1 MINVIICRKNDNI
14 ESFEI
19 SGHANSGPYGYDL
32 VCAGVS
38 AVSFGAVNA
47 ALRLSETEL
56 EITQG
61 GEGGY
66 LSVSIP
72 SEATAEQKEKIYQTF
87 EVMFIS
93 LQTIEREY
101 NQFIQI
107 EEVSSSC

>member
-1 MINVIICRKNDNI
+1 MIKVIVSKNDEQI
-14 ESFEI
+14 HAFEI

-47 ALRLSETEL
+47 VLELCETEL
-56 EITQG
+56 IIDQA

-66 LSVSIP
+66 LYVEVPAELQAEKAKKINLIF
-72 SEATAEQKEKIYQTF
+72 EAMI
-87 EVMFIS
+87 IS

-101 NQFIQI
+101 KQFIQI
-107 EEVSSSC
+107 ISK

>member
-1 MINVIICRKNDNI
+1 MIKVIMHRKESEI
-14 ESFEI
+14 ISFEI

-47 ALRLSETEL
+47 ALQLSEAEL
-56 EITQG
+56 EIEQG

-66 LSVSIP
+66 LSVTIP
-72 SEATAEQKEKIYQTF
+72 PNLTLVQKEKVTNAF
-87 EVMFIS
+87 EVMLIS

-101 NQFIQI
+101 SQFIEI